1 MQYGV
6 PLRKAFAN
14 FVWRWVILP
23 GLTVFLLA
31 GLFTGIWGIH
41 TGISRH
47 KAIASFAAQRL
58 EEEFTHLSHHL
69 ASLAENIQGKSPQEA
84 AYILNKA
91 LGEGYFNSFYL
102 VDRDGTISL
111 AMPSGSLLLPEFS
124 LEGPSLVQSPAGF
137 THLYL
142 TLKTPEGY
150 LIALVSRYHLQT
162 LIAQELSPLY
172 EGQLFLANPQG
183 QLLPL
188 FPPDLEEAA
197 SNPKPLTELRLTSP
211 LINSNL
217 TVVATFS
224 PLKAMAPFLAL
235 GFVPF
240 LLGVLLW
247 AIGISTGFRS
257 LERMAIRPLEILLE
271 GVGKLRE
278 GTISADFPRH
288 LPGAAAEIN
297 FLLSSFKEMA
307 EEIVAAQSTLA
318 RSEAEKRL
326 ILEGVSDLV
335 TFQDPELRIRWAN
348 KAAGD
353 SVGKRPEELVGKHCY
368 EIWHGRLSPCP
379 NCPVSEAI
387 RTGSF
392 QQGEVTSPDGRV
404 WFIRARPLKDESGK
418 VIGAVETTTEIT
430 QQRRA
435 EEEQKALTEISQA
448 LNALEV
454 REAFPTL
461 AENLSRLLGCQRIVL
476 LLFDRETMTAR
487 IINLKSE
494 PPVPE
499 LPDGTT
505 FAAQDS
511 AAAKAILA
519 GEIDCTTN
527 LEEFSSYP
535 MDRAV
540 AQAGYRSRIV
550 FPLHFG
556 GELIGALALLSTRP
570 EPFWEGKMAFLR
582 QVSDA
587 LAIALARDRFL
598 QTEREERH
606 LVQTLTETVALI
618 LKAQSPEEFLDL
630 ILEKAGQI
638 VPGDAFNLMFIIGD
652 YAQVVA
658 HRGYEKWG
666 VEDKISW
673 LTLHLTDYQSIQKV
687 YESGEPLLIPDTT
700 AVPWWVKIPGFE
712 WLKSYMCV
720 PVKVEGKIVGFLNAD
735 GARPYQFTFQDL
747 RRLQA
752 FADYVSLA
760 LEKARMIADLK
771 DYSEQLERLVSER
784 TAQLQARQAWLDAIF
799 KGSSDGY
806 ALLNPQGDILEMNPM
821 AWAWLKQAA
830 SPEEAQ
836 FIQETLRE
844 MVRNPDAFP
853 ETIRELGGRTFHLKA
868 ISLEPRYSG
877 SLAILHDITQ
887 LKLLDKAK
895 SKLLTDISHELR
907 SPMATIKLYAEL
919 LRSSPPD
926 PEKIRPYLNQIL
938 ESIDHMARLINDI
951 TEVVRLETGRV
962 ELSLS
967 PVELN
972 EFVRNAADR
981 YRQEASKYQHQLE
994 ISLSPDNPVVMA
1006 DFRRLQQILDNLV
1019 DNAIRYTPAGGRIA
1033 ISVRTEEEEGR
1044 LWGVIEVAD
1053 NGIGIPE
1060 EELPHIFDRF
1070 FRGEKARSE
1079 QIPGTGL
1086 GLAIVKELV
1095 ELHNGQI
1102 KVRSKVGE
1110 GSVFTVMLPLLEM
1123 PLQKRED

>member
-1 MQYGV
+1 MHYGI
-6 PLRKAFAN
+6 PMRKAFIN
-14 FVWRWVILP
+14 FVWQWVFLP
-23 GLTVFLLA
+23 GLIAFILA
-31 GLFTGIWGIH
+31 GLFTGLRGIH
-41 TGISRH
+41 TSISRH
-47 KAIASFAAQRL
+47 EAIAKFAAQRL
-58 EEEFTHLSHHL
+58 EREITHLNHHL
-69 ASLAENIQGKSPQEA
+69 ASLAEEIKGKSPQEA

-91 LGEGYFNSFYL
+91 LGEGFFESFYL
-102 VDRDGTISL
+102 VGRDGTLFLSI
-111 AMPSGSLLLPEFS
+111 PSSSLLPSKFSPEGFS
-124 LEGPSLVQSPAGF
+124 LIQSPEGP
-137 THLYL
+137 TYL
-142 TLKTPEGY
+142 FLTFKDQEGY
-150 LIALVSRYHLQT
+150 LIASISRYHLQT
-162 LIAQELSPLY
+162 FMAQELSPIY
-172 EGQLFLANPQG
+172 DGQLFLANPQG
-183 QLLPL
+183 QIFPL
-188 FPPDLEEAA
+188 FPPG
-197 SNPKPLTELRLTSP
+197 LREKAISSKSFRVAFP
-211 LINSNL
+211 IRNSNL

-224 PLKAMAPFLAL
+224 LFKVTAQFLAL
-235 GFVPF
+235 GFAS
-240 LLGVLLW
+240 LLFGVLLW
-247 AIGISTGFRS
+247 AIGMRTG
-257 LERMAIRPLEILLE
+257 LKHIERMAIRPLEIMLE
-271 GVGKLRE
+271 GIKSLRE
-278 GTISADFPRH
+278 GAISADFPRY

-297 FLLSSFKEMA
+297 YLLSSFREMA
-307 EEIVAAQSTLA
+307 EEITAAQSALA
-318 RSEAEKRL
+318 RSEKEKRL

-335 TFQDPELRIRWAN
+335 TFQDTELRIHWAN

-368 EIWHGRLSPCP
+368 EIWHGRFSPCP
-379 NCPVSEAI
+379 NCPVLEAI
-387 RTGSF
+387 RTDSY

-404 WFIRARPLKDESGK
+404 WFIRARPLKDENGK
-418 VIGAVETTTEIT
+418 IIGAVETTTEIT

-435 EEEQKALTEISQA
+435 EEEQKALTEILQA
-448 LNALEV
+448 LNALEA

-461 AENLSRLLGCQRIVL
+461 AESLSRLLGCQRIVL
-476 LLFDRETMTAR
+476 LLFDKETMTYR

-494 PPVPE
+494 LPVPE
-499 LPDGTT
+499 LCDGTT
-505 FAAQDS
+505 FDAQKS
-511 AAAKAILA
+511 AVTEALLA
-519 GEIDCTTN
+519 GEINYTTN
-527 LEEFSSYP
+527 LEEYSSFP
-535 MDRAV
+535 IEKAV

-550 FPLHFG
+550 LPLRFEE
-556 GELIGALALLSTRP
+556 ELIGVLALLSTRP
-570 EPFWEGKMAFLR
+570 EPFWEGKIAFLR
-582 QVSDA
+582 QVSNA

-606 LVQTLTETVALI
+606 LVQTLAETVALI

-630 ILEKAGQI
+630 ILEKAEQI

-673 LTLHLTDYQSIQKV
+673 LNFHLTDYQTLRKV

-700 AVPWWVKIPGFE
+700 VVPWWVKVQGFE
-712 WLKSYMCV
+712 WLKSYMCA
-720 PVKVEGKIVGFLNAD
+720 PVKVEGRIVGFLNVD
-735 GARPYQFTFQDL
+735 GARPHQFTFQDL

-760 LEKARMIADLK
+760 LEKARMIAELK

-806 ALLNPQGDILEMNPM
+806 LLLNPQGDVLEMNPM

-830 SPEEAQ
+830 SPEEAKSV
-836 FIQETLRE
+836 QETLRE
-844 MVRNPDAFP
+844 MVRHP
-853 ETIRELGGRTFHLKA
+853 EASSEAIKELGGKTFLLKT
-868 ISLEPRYSG
+868 ISLEPYYTG

-907 SPMATIKLYAEL
+907 SPMAAIKLYAEL
-919 LRSSPPD
+919 LHSSPP
-926 PEKIRPYLNQIL
+926 EKMRLYLGQIL
-938 ESIDHMARLINDI
+938 ESIDHMAKLLSDI
-951 TEVVRLETGRV
+951 MEVVRLGTGRV

-972 EFVRNAADR
+972 EFVKNASDR
-981 YRQEASKYQHQLE
+981 YLQEANKCQHRLE
-994 ISLSPDNPVVMA
+994 ILTSPDNPTVMA
-1006 DFRRLQQILDNLV
+1006 DLSRLQQILDNLV
-1019 DNAIRYTPAGGRIA
+1019 DNAIRYTPAGGRIT

-1060 EELPHIFDRF
+1060 EELPHIFERF

-1095 ELHNGQI
+1095 ELHHGKV

-1123 PLQKRED
+1123 PLGALNFLR